1 MAYLTAITVTV
12 SFDTSL
18 GGRAFLGEGQSI
30 EAFRLGTLRAKRRA
44 TPFRVRAVLAPVTMK
59 FPSENGVVP
68 KEAITFTCAPNSG
81 GIEDVS
87 PQRIEK
93 AHRDGVDRSF
103 GESAVLK
110 SVQLS
115 DPGGLI
121 TIQSGSTPGLL
132 AIDGDR
138 GTPFYT
144 RDGVSVDT
152 YHRLVYRDMASG
164 KPEFRMVDELELPSF
179 WMRDPTGNYVTFNL
193 HSLEEERVSRL
204 DLPVSLMKADEF
216 MDVSDAEAW
225 SEQVHDYLLD
235 TLPRPRM
242 DVIFGYASLGAFAG
256 KTTLQ
261 KAENCGLSGCVP
273 VTQLVSSEAPYLH
286 QLMRPTNQRAMTHI
300 LGGFSLEPGLL

>member
-1 MAYLTAITVTV
+1 MAYLTAITVTA
-12 SFDTSL
+12 SFRTSW

-30 EAFRLGTLRAKRRA
+30 EAFRLGTLRASKRT
-44 TPFRVRAVLAPVTMK
+44 TPFRVRAILAPVTMK

-68 KEAITFTCAPNSG
+68 KEAITFTCAPNAADL
-81 GIEDVS
+81 ERVS
-87 PQRIEK
+87 PQRIER
-93 AHRDGVDRSF
+93 AYRDGVSTSL

-132 AIDGDR
+132 AIDADR

-144 RDGVSVDT
+144 RDGISADA
-152 YHRLVYRDMASG
+152 YHRLVYREMVSG
-164 KPEFRMVDELELPSF
+164 KPELQMVDELELPSF
-179 WMRDPTGNYVTFNL
+179 WKRDPTGNFVTFNL
-193 HSLEEERVSRL
+193 HTLEEERVSRL

-242 DVIFGYASLGAFAG
+242 DVIFGYASLGTFTG
-256 KTTLQ
+256 KRTLQ
-261 KAENCGLSGCVP
+261 KAESIGTPGCVP

-286 QLMRPTNQRAMTHI
+286 QVMRPTNQRALTHI